1 MLQNKTKGRP
11 SDALRMKTVIIIIT
25 TPILLLI
32 SIFHP
37 YDLHPVTVVGVG
49 VKVFYFCLILASLV
63 HRRMFIVINSS

>member
-25 TPILLLI
+25 TPILLI

-37 YDLHPVTVVGVG
+37 YDLHPVIVVGVG